1 MPVTVAQYEQVLRRL
16 DLIESSL
23 NLVISAISKLAT
35 LDQLRQLTVIRQ
47 AATEDLRA
55 RVTALENNVETLQAL
70 LRT

>member
-47 AATEDLRA
+47 ADTEDLRA